1 MNENTIAYL
10 VYFNCRG
17 TGHYLRY
24 AIYEIGLPYQEIH
37 INSDGSIP
45 ETLKDFNITLADIPC
60 LIL

>member
-24 AIYEIGLPYQEIH
+24 AIYEIGLPYQEVH
-37 INSDGSIP
+37 INPDGSIP
-45 ETLKDFNITLADIPC
+45 ETLK
-60 LIL
+60 